1 MNNRVKMPSEMEI
14 ICLCIYYGNSRTLV
28 LEWAVGLLSKV
39 LGEWL
44 TGWLDGYPLDCY
56 DFYSILEHLRCQ
68 KGLCVDIVVKNIKI
82 AHTESSRE
90 DIAQKR

>member
-68 KGLCVDIVVKNIKI
+68 KGLCVDIFGKNINKPKNW
-82 AHTESSRE
+82 S
-90 DIAQKR
+90 K

>member
-14 ICLCIYYGNSRTLV
+14 ACLCIYYGNSRTLV

-44 TGWLDGYPLDCY
+44 TGWLDGYPLD
-56 DFYSILEHLRCQ
+56 LL
-68 KGLCVDIVVKNIKI
+68 
-82 AHTESSRE
+82 
-90 DIAQKR
+90 